1 MRTVDSP
8 MQSAFEALYEDYRT
22 RCLWFLRADYKPVTT
37 EEKLRVLMYIERNGD
52 LEAFR
57 RAAPIR
63 TWLSQNSNET
73 FASSLPP
80 KG

>member
-1 MRTVDSP
+1 

-37 EEKLRVLMYIERNGD
+37 EEKLRVLLYIEGNGD

-63 TWLSQNSNET
+63 KWLSLNSNE
-73 FASSLPP
+73 ASAS
-80 KG
+80 